1 MSSEILNSYRGSEIE
16 PGRNVKSDRDLEMWL
31 RQNCKSAHHPVGTCK
46 MGQKEDP
53 LTVVDSRLRVL
64 GTKNLRIVDGSIFP
78 THVTGNPWSTIVAIA
93 EKASAIILSEH
104 AILHK

>member
-1 MSSEILNSYRGSEIE
+1 
-16 PGRNVKSDRDLEMWL
+16 
-31 RQNCKSAHHPVGTCK
+31 

-53 LTVVDSRLRVL
+53 LTVVDSCLRVL

-104 AILHK
+104 AIMHK